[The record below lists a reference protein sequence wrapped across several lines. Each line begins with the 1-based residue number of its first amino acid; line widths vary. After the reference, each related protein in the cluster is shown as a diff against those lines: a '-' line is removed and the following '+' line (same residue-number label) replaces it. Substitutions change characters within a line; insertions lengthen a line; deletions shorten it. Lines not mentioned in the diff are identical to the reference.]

1 MSLLREHR
9 RQFAELF
16 TDSGKLKFSEKL
28 TGDQRAVLYALQTRC
43 APNDGRPLRHLQ
55 RELEAMTKGKKLSRL
70 YHGLRAYMTKGMNR
84 RTATSA
90 VRYIHAYFSMVE
102 DISKEECCVVLVF
115 LLTACRH
122 KNLLAMFFTAMQSK
136 KYLDEVDLP
145 EYIRDTVGVISLL
158 DTITSSKKFLKQF
171 ALYKYAYFLEKLT
184 LRQIARA
191 VVENK
196 MLPPELTQAL
206 AWVTELRI

>member
-1 MSLLREHR
+1 MSLLTQHR
-9 RQFAELF
+9 KQFAELF
-16 TDSGKLKFSEKL
+16 TDAGKLKSCEKL
-28 TGDQRAVLYALQTRC
+28 SRDQRAVLYALQTRC

-55 RELEAMTKGKKLSRL
+55 RELEAMTKGKQLSKL
-70 YHGLRAYMTKGMNR
+70 YHGLRAYMTKGMDR
-84 RTATSA
+84 HTAASA

-136 KYLDEVDLP
+136 RCLDEVDLL
-145 EYIRDTVGVISLL
+145 EYIKDTVGVVSLL

-184 LRQIARA
+184 LRKIARS
-191 VVENK
+191 VIKNE
-196 MLPPELTQAL
+196 MLPPEFTQAL